1 MRCQIKGRMLVG
13 LLAVIAATAQPATVQ
28 ACPPPVRG
36 ESNLAPMT
44 QQADIAPDGGVVVIA
59 VNGGGKGP
67 DSYTIA
73 PLVLTTNGEVVTP
86 KVRELADG
94 LEVWQ
99 FAPKPKDASTVMTW
113 GLGERVT
120 LTVGAKGAALKAP
133 QLKIIASSTR
143 RPSRA
148 RMAQYRYGSPST
160 TLAIRLANPL
170 PDDAVALVVTLGSGR
185 TARGAYWSAL
195 ESGKTD
201 FTFDGGGKGCAGS
214 SESVYIGEPVRITYV
229 TASGR
234 VSPVATARATRLTEK
249 MAETF
254 TQ

>member
-1 MRCQIKGRMLVG
+1 
-13 LLAVIAATAQPATVQ
+13 
-28 ACPPPVRG
+28 
-36 ESNLAPMT
+36 
-44 QQADIAPDGGVVVIA
+44 
-59 VNGGGKGP
+59 
-67 DSYTIA
+67 
-73 PLVLTTNGEVVTP
+73 
-86 KVRELADG
+86 
-94 LEVWQ
+94 
-99 FAPKPKDASTVMTW
+99 MTW
-113 GLGERVT
+113 GLGGRVT

-133 QLKIIASSTR
+133 KLKIVASTTLQ
-143 RPSRA
+143 PSRA
-148 RMAQYRYGSPST
+148 QMANYRYGSPST

-254 TQ
+254 TE